1 MKISV
6 GKIKFKTGQKNQL
19 IEQNLYV
26 ADADTEIDYMQFINN
41 SDDVIQLNLY
51 VQFMEEKILL
61 INKNYNLTPNDP
73 LKINEKIYLTKFE
86 KIIATADKNNAV
98 EYIINGNL
106 IT

>member
-1 MKISV
+1 MKLSV
-6 GKIKFKTGQKNQL
+6 GKIRIETGQKNQL
-19 IEQNLYV
+19 IEQVLYV
-26 ADADTEIDYMQFINN
+26 ADAGVEIDYMQLVNN
-41 SDDVIQLNLY
+41 SDDIILLNLF

-61 INKNYNLTPNDP
+61 ITKNFNLIPNQV

-86 KIIATADKNNAV
+86 KIIATADKNNSV

>member
-1 MKISV
+1 MKLSV
-6 GKIKFKTGQKNQL
+6 GKIKIETGQKNQL
-19 IEQNLYV
+19 IEQYLFLSEGN
-26 ADADTEIDYMQFINN
+26 TEIDYMQFVNN
-41 SDDVIQLNLY
+41 SDDIIKLNLF

-61 INKNYNLTPNDP
+61 IAKNYNLSPNEV

-86 KIIATADKNNAV
+86 KIIATADKNNSV